1 MPVFEYTGVNSS
13 GKKVRGVFDAENA
26 RALRD
31 QLRTQGIFLTTHNE
45 GKAERVRRRGEIQFR
60 NPLADR
66 VSLRDVAVM
75 TRQLG
80 TLQRAGIPLV
90 ECLTALVDQ
99 TENEALKRVISDVR
113 QKVNEGS
120 ALATAMADHPKV
132 FSPLYVNMIR
142 AGESSGNLD
151 VVLLRLTDFLDDQV
165 RLRGDISA
173 ALFYPVAMLV
183 ITLLIV
189 GVLMVVVV
197 PRVTQLF
204 EDQGQ
209 ALPLLTTIL
218 IGVSQFTG
226 RFWWLLLAAL
236 GGATYGFLRWKQT
249 PAGRERWDRF
259 TLTVPVFGSLQRRI
273 AVSRFSKTLSTM
285 LASGVPLLTAL
296 DIIKNIL
303 GNSILIRVVEQAR
316 LNIREGESIAGP
328 LRRSGEFPPMVT
340 HMIAV
345 GERTGELEAML
356 GNVADAYDYEVQSSV
371 KTLTGLLQPVLIV
384 VMGVMVGGI
393 VFAILLPI
401 LRMNEG
407 IVM

>member
-1 MPVFEYTGVNSS
+1 MPVYEYTGVNST
-13 GKKVRGVFDAENA
+13 GKKVRGVFDAESA

-31 QLRTQGIFLTTHNE
+31 QLRAQGIFLTTHNE
-45 GKAERVRRRGEIQFR
+45 GKAKRERKRGEIHFE
-60 NPLADR
+60 NPLRDR

-120 ALATAMADHPKV
+120 ALATAMGDHPKV
-132 FSPLYVNMIR
+132 FTPLYVNMIR

-165 RLRGDISA
+165 RLRGDVSA

-218 IGVSQFTG
+218 IGFSQLLG
-226 RFWWLLLAAL
+226 RYWWLMGMFIA
-236 GGATYGFLRWKQT
+236 GAVVAFRRWKAT
-249 PAGRERWDRF
+249 PDGREKWDRF
-259 TLTVPVFGSLQRRI
+259 TLRVPVFGSLQRRI

-345 GERTGELEAML
+345 GERTGELETML
-356 GNVADAYDYEVQSSV
+356 GNVAEAYDYEVQQSV
-371 KTLTGLLQPVLIV
+371 KTMTGLLQPVLIV